1 MTVSWLTPIAQA
13 QRITEALHSM
23 IDQTRAV
30 HGCLGCSITTRIS
43 KRALVRYTEEW
54 ESEEDLRRRV
64 RSSAFTDVATLME
77 SAIKP
82 PRVEFALHNGIRG
95 LDFVEEV
102 QRSRN

>member
-1 MTVSWLTPIAQA
+1 MTVSWLTPVAQA
-13 QRITEALHSM
+13 QRITE
-23 IDQTRAV
+23 TRAV
-30 HGCLGCSITTRIS
+30 HGCLGCSITTRIN

-54 ESEEDLRRRV
+54 ESEEDLRRRL
-64 RSSAFTDVATLME
+64 RSSAFTNVATLME

-82 PRVEFALHNGIRG
+82 PRVEFTLHTGIRG

>member
-1 MTVSWLTPIAQA
+1 MTVSWLTPIGQA
-13 QRITEALHSM
+13 QRITVALHSM

-30 HGCLGCSITTRIS
+30 HGCLGCSITTRIG

-64 RSSAFTDVATLME
+64 RSSAFTGVAALME

-82 PRVEFALHNGIRG
+82 PRVEFALQSGTRG